1 MNNFKVGDL
10 VLHRKMLFELLRPVG
25 HGAIAFLITERGIQ
39 GEFYIPLDKCK
50 PAPTVKLREAKL
62 MGRYP
67 SVLIGGLYV
76 PESIPMQVLI
86 SRYRLS
92 RVRFREWR
100 NLRIPALGGL
110 TTKQVLHK
118 PNGQEEFFKLLD
130 QIDGNLVL
138 KRNGPHPSL
147 AQVLELVMPL
157 KAI

>member
-1 MNNFKVGDL
+1 MSNFKVGDL

-67 SVLIGGLYV
+67 SSLIGGLYV
-76 PESIPMQVLI
+76 PESIPIQVLI

-92 RVRFREWR
+92 RARFREWR
-100 NLRIPALGGL
+100 NLQIPALGGL
-110 TTKQVLHK
+110 TTKQILRK
-118 PNGQEEFFKLLD
+118 PKGQEMIFKILD
-130 QIDGNLVL
+130 QIDENLAL
-138 KRNGPHPSL
+138 KRNGPQSTLIH
-147 AQVLELVMPL
+147 VIELVMQID
-157 KAI
+157 AI